1 MSTRPLRSVLE
12 EGGGSIKTGPFGTVL
27 SAAEYSDDGVPLIS
41 VGEIGYGEIRLRS
54 TTPRIGN
61 ETLSRLPDYLL
72 QAGDIVV
79 GRKGGVDRSA
89 LIRDAEAGWFLGSDG
104 IRVRFGPNVDAAF
117 MAYYLLTPNVREWL
131 LRHAGGSTLKSL
143 NEPTLGAVPVRAP
156 QIGEQRAIA
165 EVLGALDDKIAAN
178 AQMHEIADELATALW
193 RRISSMSET
202 SHLTYAQV
210 AEIGGG
216 GTPSTREPSF
226 WGGNVRW
233 ASPTD
238 ITALDAPYLD
248 RTSKGLTAEGLAA
261 CSSALYPARSVLMT
275 SRATIGSFAMAME
288 PTAVNQGFIVA
299 RAREPLGTWWL
310 FHEMRSRVADYVS
323 HANGATFL
331 ELPRGRFK
339 GLEVRWPGDEALTK
353 FDAQAQPLHAR
364 AYSAMV
370 ENRKLAELRDALLPE
385 LMSGRLRVKDAEKS
399 VEEVV

>member
-1 MSTRPLRSVLE
+1 MAEWRETTL
-12 EGGGSIKTGPFGTVL
+12 GSLTLNFDARRIPVKSSDRTPGPYPYYGASGIV
-27 SAAEYSDDGVPLIS
+27 DHVDGFIFD
-41 VGEIGYGEIRLRS
+41 G
-54 TTPRIGN
+54 
-61 ETLSRLPDYLL
+61 DYLL
-72 QAGDIVV
+72 ISEDGENLRSRATPIAFWATGKFWVNNHAHIVR
-79 GRKGGVDRSA
+79 GNENSDARFLGHLLNITDLTPYLSGSAQPKLSRSA
-89 LIRDAEAGWFLGSDG
+89 MDSIVLRVPPIR
-104 IRVRFGPNVDAAF
+104 
-117 MAYYLLTPNVREWL
+117 
-131 LRHAGGSTLKSL
+131 
-143 NEPTLGAVPVRAP
+143 
-156 QIGEQRAIA
+156 EQRAIA

-178 AQMHEIADELATALW
+178 ARMHEIADELATALW

>member
-1 MSTRPLRSVLE
+1 MRSWFRGHPQPGDVLFVCKGTPGRVAVVPDPVPFCIAQDMVALRADPSVID
-12 EGGGSIKTGPFGTVL
+12 S
-27 SAAEYSDDGVPLIS
+27 
-41 VGEIGYGEIRLRS
+41 GYL
-54 TTPRIGN
+54 
-61 ETLSRLPDYLL
+61 
-72 QAGDIVV
+72 
-79 GRKGGVDRSA
+79 
-89 LIRDAEAGWFLGSDG
+89 
-104 IRVRFGPNVDAAF
+104 
-117 MAYYLLTPNVREWL
+117 YYLLSQDSTRQAIETMHVGTLIPHFKKGDFPRL
-131 LRHAGGSTLKSL
+131 KLRHHRSIK
-143 NEPTLGAVPVRAP
+143 
-156 QIGEQRAIA
+156 EQRAIA

-178 AQMHEIADELATALW
+178 ARMHEIADELATALW